1 MMMDGANSD
10 PCKEKFQQNDINE
23 LTIWQE

>member
-1 MMMDGANSD
+1 MMDGANSD